1 MLRGDA
7 GHRLFRAVPTAAPIA
22 LFSAPWP
29 ADKLAIA
36 AKVCRSPARVG
47 FSEAEVALPEAVAH
61 YRVSHSREAEVDREE
76 WKLDTLCDI
85 YATLSITQCIVFV
98 DSNEK
103 VDWLVDKLQQSD
115 FTCSA
120 IHSAMEQGERD
131 IVMQEF
137 RSGRLRR
144 GCSVILPNNF
154 RLYQES
160 LLKTKNYSDL

>member
-7 GHRLFRAVPTAAPIA
+7 GHRIFRAVPKAAQIA
-22 LFSAPWP
+22 LFSATWP

-61 YRVSHSREAEVDREE
+61 FRVEVDREE

-120 IHSAMEQGERD
+120 IHSEMEQGERD